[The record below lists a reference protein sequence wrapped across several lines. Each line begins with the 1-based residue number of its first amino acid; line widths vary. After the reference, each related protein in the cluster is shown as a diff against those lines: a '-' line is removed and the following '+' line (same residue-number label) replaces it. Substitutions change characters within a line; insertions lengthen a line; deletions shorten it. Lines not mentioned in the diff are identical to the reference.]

1 MLELRDVF
9 LCHAWDDRSGVAK
22 ELHDQLESGGATVWF
37 SEKDVRLGAP
47 LLREIDR
54 GLARTRIGIVRVTPA
69 LLERLE
75 NEGIADKE
83 LSELLSR
90 DQLIPVVHGTTFE
103 ALREVSPMLASRSGL
118 STGDQ
123 SLSDVAANI
132 AELFQ
137 V

>member
-1 MLELRDVF
+1 MG
-9 LCHAWDDRSGVAK
+9 WSPNVA
-22 ELHDQLESGGATVWF
+22 
-37 SEKDVRLGAP
+37 R
-47 LLREIDR
+47 
-54 GLARTRIGIVRVTPA
+54 
-69 LLERLE
+69 
-75 NEGIADKE
+75 
-83 LSELLSR
+83 SR
-90 DQLIPVVHGTTFE
+90 DLDGDGELVLFDGCFACDLQGFEDFE